1 MVSLHLLAACND
13 SCWGRE
19 GEEDKTGRGDLG
31 WVPKGLG
38 DSEQSSQSLSPSGCS
53 TERRAEDRQ
62 SSWAQCT

>member
-1 MVSLHLLAACND
+1 MEGKGGTGGLRMGA
-13 SCWGRE
+13 GRE